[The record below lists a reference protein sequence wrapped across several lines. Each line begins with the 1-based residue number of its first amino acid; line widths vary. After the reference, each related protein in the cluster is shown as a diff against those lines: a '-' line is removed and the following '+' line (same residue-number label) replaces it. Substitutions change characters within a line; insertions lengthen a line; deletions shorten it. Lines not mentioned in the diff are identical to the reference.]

1 VSSRAKRY
9 TKCVP
14 RIATPTSVC
23 TEDRDPLPRHVCAED
38 CAHTWPRHVCAED
51 RDPWPRQ
58 RQQLARPD
66 AKTRTRARGFIRR
79 RTREERAS
87 LVPGAVAAVGRT
99 AGAGDLIAPLSS
111 GPIMILVEQESFRN
125 CHRAHARRARVRV
138 ITVSPGVPDPIM
150 PLSSDPVT
158 ELTVTHVVRYNRESL
173 VRRPDLHVFT

>member
-1 VSSRAKRY
+1 MAAPRVCRGSRPLAAPKTTAR
-9 TKCVP
+9 TP
-14 RIATPTSVC
+14 RR
-23 TEDRDPLPRHVCAED
+23 EDA
-38 CAHTWPRHVCAED
+38 
-51 RDPWPRQ
+51 
-58 RQQLARPD
+58 D
-66 AKTRTRARGFIRR
+66 ARARGFIRR